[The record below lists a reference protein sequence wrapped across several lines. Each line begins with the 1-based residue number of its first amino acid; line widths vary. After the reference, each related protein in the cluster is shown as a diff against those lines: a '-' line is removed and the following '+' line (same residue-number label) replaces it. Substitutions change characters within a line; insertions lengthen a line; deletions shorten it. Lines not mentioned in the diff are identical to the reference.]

1 MAANSGKRV
10 KMVIEAY
17 EQPDFTSSAGD
28 FSLQMNPEKYDI
40 SVPQKTYEKKNV
52 LSNGEVAPGNDSEK
66 LEVLTFDFYLDAT
79 GIVPGCTDVHESIEK
94 LRKLGLEINGK
105 IHRKNYLK
113 VRWDSVLVFPCVM
126 KSLEVDYLL
135 FKPDGTPVR
144 AKLSAEFE
152 QFIDAE
158 TQAKINNTSSPDLTH
173 VHTVVAG
180 DNLPLL
186 CYKIYGDSKYYLQVA
201 EYNDII
207 NLSCLNPGQK
217 IIFPPLSYGNI
228 SSK

>member
-1 MAANSGKRV
+1 MASNGKRI

-17 EQPDFTSSAGD
+17 EKPDFTSRVGE

-40 SVPQKTYEKKNV
+40 NVPKQNSVKTKV
-52 LSNGEVAPGNDSEK
+52 LSNGEVAPGNDPEG
-66 LEVLTFDFYLDAT
+66 LEILILEFYLDAT
-79 GIVPGCTDVHESIEK
+79 GLVPGCEDVHESVGE
-94 LRKLGLEINGK
+94 LRKLGLDVNGN

-126 KSLEVDYLL
+126 KSLKVDYLL
-135 FKPDGTPVR
+135 FKPDGQPVR
-144 AKLSAEFE
+144 AKLVAEFE

-173 VHTVVAG
+173 VRTVVAG

-186 CYKIYGDSKYYLQVA
+186 CYRIYGDCKYYIQVA
-201 EYNDII
+201 EYNNII
-207 NLSCLNPGQK
+207 NLGHLTPGQK
-217 IIFPPLSYGNI
+217 ITFPPLGYGNI
-228 SSK
+228 TTK